1 MFAYEWMVLL
11 QRVPSNPPTRPV
23 TAGRQTNEMVFAIY
37 AACLRYTW
45 GTPRVHIPSF
55 IVARLFNINTIVDG
69 ASFD

>member
-1 MFAYEWMVLL
+1 MALL
-11 QRVPSNPPTRPV
+11 PRVPSNPPTRPV
-23 TAGRQTNEMVFAIY
+23 TVRLSAGRQPNEMVFAIY

-55 IVARLFNINTIVDG
+55 LVARLFNTNTIVDG